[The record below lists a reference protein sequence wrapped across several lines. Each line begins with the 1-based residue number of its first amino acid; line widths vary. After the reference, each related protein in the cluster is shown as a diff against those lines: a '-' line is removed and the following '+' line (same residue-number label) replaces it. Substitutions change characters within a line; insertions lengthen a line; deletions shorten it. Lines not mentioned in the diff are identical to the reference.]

1 MTLLLEDLDEGD
13 ADEQKRHAAKPQG
26 GALALRQAEPAIAVH
41 EQRRDLLTGDRQANR
56 GGGAD
61 QRDYESV
68 IARMLWAW
76 EIEVWLDAVGLG
88 RERWPDGSPI

>member
-1 MTLLLEDLDEGD
+1 MSRSATPPNRRAET
-13 ADEQKRHAAKPQG
+13 
-26 GALALRQAEPAIAVH
+26 LRQAEPAIAVH

-68 IARMLWAW
+68 IARKAM
-76 EIEVWLDAVGLG
+76 GTG
-88 RERWPDGSPI
+88 N

>member
-13 ADEQKRHAAKPQG
+13 ADEQNRHAAEPQG
-26 GALALRQAEPAIAVH
+26 GDLALRQAEPAIAVH

-61 QRDYESV
+61 HQDYESV
-68 IARMLWAW
+68 IARKAMGMG
-76 EIEVWLDAVGLG
+76 D
-88 RERWPDGSPI
+88 